1 MNDSISR
8 QAAISDFEWCK
19 SQAIDKDRWQE
30 AIDRINAL
38 PSVDVAKIVRC
49 KDCKYYYYADNRI
62 PSERGW
68 VCANDGCYVSQNDYC
83 SWGERKDG

>member
-1 MNDSISR
+1 MADLIDR

-38 PSVDVAKIVRC
+38 PS
-49 KDCKYYYYADNRI
+49 AD
-62 PSERGW
+62 ELTF
-68 VCANDGCYVSQNDYC
+68 VTEYC
-83 SWGERKDG
+83 RKRNLVIITMESFRVLQA